1 MNKGMKKKRME
12 EEEEVE
18 DVPKKGKCG
27 ARYVIRYITS

>member
-1 MNKGMKKKRME
+1 MDKVKKKRT

-18 DVPKKGKCG
+18 DVPKKGKRG

>member
-1 MNKGMKKKRME
+1 MDKGMKKKRTE

-18 DVPKKGKCG
+18 DVPKKGKHG